1 MKKMKQ
7 ILAFTG
13 VILIVG
19 LVFLTLYFA
28 FTGNR
33 FFMAS
38 LFCMFMVPLMLYVYM
53 FVYRMVH
60 KDSESEE
67 DKKRY

>member
-38 LFCMFMVPLMLYVYM
+38 LFCMFMIPLMLYVYM
-53 FVYRMVH
+53 FVYRMVNG
-60 KDSESEE
+60 ESEKE
-67 DKKRY
+67 DEKKY